1 VVEISTLQSQ
11 GFDIVVPETL
21 ALLVM
26 VLAVMVVL
34 SVLPFGVLPGGIH
47 RGATGR
53 RLRTLSLRM
62 SAQTAAQHC
71 YSEYPQNEPTHRNF
85 PSD

>member
-1 VVEISTLQSQ
+1 MVEISTLQSQ
-11 GFDIVVPETL
+11 AFDIVVPGRLT
-21 ALLVM
+21 LLVM

-53 RLRTLSLRM
+53 RLRTLALRL
-62 SAQTAAQHC
+62 SAETAAQHC
-71 YSEYPQNEPTHRNF
+71 YNS
-85 PSD
+85 